1 MTETMDTEPGCV
13 DRVRSVGGGWKLR
26 GGRQRDKSVHDGVW
40 SRHVNR
46 VAEHVRPANTRRLI
60 NIKLRN
66 RETELRYS
74 SQQFEIDAFCDEEKK
89 KPRTFTSKKKEPRL
103 FDFFFLFFNRYRS
116 LFQTVGSLVRQLRHF

>member
-89 KPRTFTSKKKEPRL
+89 KTADIHFQEEGTTFVR
-103 FDFFFLFFNRYRS
+103 FFL
-116 LFQTVGSLVRQLRHF
+116 LVL